1 MPRVRI
7 VNPDS
12 RVINLSR
19 VHDRGLGS
27 GRLSCDLNGD
37 RRLPT

>member
-7 VNPDS
+7 VNPDR

-19 VHDRGLGS
+19 VRGRGLGS
-27 GRLSCDLNGD
+27 GRLGCDRNGD